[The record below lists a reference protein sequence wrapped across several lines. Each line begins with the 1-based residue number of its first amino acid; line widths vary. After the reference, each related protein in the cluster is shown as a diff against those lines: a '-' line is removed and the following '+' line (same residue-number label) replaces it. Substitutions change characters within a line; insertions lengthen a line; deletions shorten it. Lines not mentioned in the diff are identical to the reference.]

1 MVRLLRDAGLRRPGV
16 TPHSLTHTAALLWLA
31 SGVPVD
37 EVRRRM
43 RHGTLDTTMIY
54 ARQQGL
60 LKKSPEEVT
69 RIVRSG
75 G

>member
-1 MVRLLRDAGLRRPGV
+1 
-16 TPHSLTHTAALLWLA
+16 
-31 SGVPVD
+31 
-37 EVRRRM
+37 M

-69 RIVRSG
+69 RLTRAQSITPP
-75 G
+75 